1 MPEPVS
7 RAGSKP
13 LPTFNEALS
22 TASQRTFAEPIP
34 VNSEPAVERVS
45 GQRREDAFKAGKFVG
60 VHALEHGGVHLFKH
74 HPKLVGQ
81 AAARLVGISG
91 LTPAFSRL
99 AAMAAPGASL
109 IVTGMLVREL
119 SSLVFGAPTV
129 SSHQKARVQ
138 NQFRQAA
145 TVMARDVLPAG
156 YVKERVTDEPAALAR
171 LKDTQESL
179 GVRLKSEEQAELTMR
194 RFQQELKN
202 SATQGMNEAAIRNI
216 RTTGELEKV
225 LGKDVALRQRYH
237 EDLGFQEGI
246 KAGIW
251 QAQNEPSEFEARR
264 SMVASQQQSR

>member
-1 MPEPVS
+1 MPDPVS

-34 VNSEPAVERVS
+34 VNSEPAVERVPEQDKK
-45 GQRREDAFKAGKFVG
+45 GAIRAGKWAAT
-60 VHALEHGGVHLFKH
+60 HALEHGGVHLLKH

-81 AAARLVGISG
+81 ATARFVGVPG
-91 LTPAFSRL
+91 LTSTISKL
-99 AAMAAPGASL
+99 AAGAAPGASL

-119 SSLVFGAPTV
+119 SSVMFGAPTV
-129 SSHQKARVQ
+129 SDDQKARVQ

-156 YVKERVTDEPAALAR
+156 YVKERITDEPAALAR

-194 RFQQELKN
+194 RFQQELKS
-202 SATQGMNEAAIRNI
+202 SATQGMSEAAIRNI

-225 LGKDVALRQRYH
+225 LGKDAALRQRYH

-251 QAQNEPSEFEARR
+251 QAQHEPSEFEARR
-264 SMVASQQQSR
+264 SMVASQQRSR